1 MAAVA
6 AALLNMAP
14 PMNSSEYRMPPPS
27 CIRIVIAYDQPI
39 FRDAL
44 KGLLNGE
51 PGFLVIGEAAYAKQA
66 VELARA
72 RQPDVL
78 LLDFAIPTR
87 GLDALRAL
95 KTASSAVRTIVFA
108 AEAQKEAQMA
118 AMQLGARGIVL
129 KESPTAFLLKG
140 IRAVMSDDYWLH
152 NEGTSDFGEA
162 ASRVSVRPTNAA
174 KERFR
179 LTRREMEIVWL
190 VASGDSNKGIAR
202 RLSVTEDTVKHHISH
217 VFDKL
222 GVFSRLELALFA
234 INHGLVENG
243 SMPS

>member
-1 MAAVA
+1 MPLRINSADHGT
-6 AALLNMAP
+6 P
-14 PMNSSEYRMPPPS
+14 PAS

-44 KGLLNGE
+44 KGLLNGQ
-51 PGFLVIGEAAYAKQA
+51 PGFLVIGEAAFAKQA
-66 VELARA
+66 VELARTL
-72 RQPDVL
+72 QPDVL
-78 LLDFAIPTR
+78 LLDLAIPTR

-95 KTASSAVRTIVFA
+95 RTASSVVRTIVFA
-108 AEAQKEAQMA
+108 AEVQKEAQMA

-129 KESPTAFLLKG
+129 KESPTAFLVKG
-140 IRAVMSDDYWLH
+140 IRAVMTDHYWLH
-152 NEGTSDFGEA
+152 HEGTADFSEA
-162 ASRVSVRPTNAA
+162 TARVSMQPNNAGT
-174 KERFR
+174 ERRFR

-234 INHGLVENG
+234 INHGLVQSG
-243 SMPS
+243 PVPS